1 MLVATV
7 ANNVSDIVLSGPLLL
22 ALLIAAAAGTV
33 SFFSPCCLPLVPGY
47 LSYVA
52 GVAGSETT
60 APESDACAGTPPST
74 ECDVAQSSD
83 VALAHD
89 PIKTAARPVLAP
101 AHRSRTVLGAV
112 LFVAGFAAVFTSY
125 GALFGAFGALLIT
138 HQDLLVRILGV
149 VTIVLGLMF
158 TGLLWRVPL
167 AGRAFRLGYR
177 PRAGLAGAPL
187 VGMLFGLG
195 WTPCIG
201 PTLAAVLTLATSS
214 ADAGRGAALSFAY
227 SVGLG
232 VPFLLAA
239 VSVQKAMASFG
250 WARRHART
258 VMRVGGTM
266 LVLLG
271 ILQVTGLWLYLITRL
286 QGLIVG
292 WQVPL

>member
-1 MLVATV
+1 M
-7 ANNVSDIVLSGPLLL
+7 
-22 ALLIAAAAGTV
+22 
-33 SFFSPCCLPLVPGY
+33 VPGY

-52 GVAGSETT
+52 GVAGSET
-60 APESDACAGTPPST
+60 AASDNDVSTGEPST
-74 ECDVAQSSD
+74 TGSGSEQSSG
-83 VALAHD
+83 VALAAE
-89 PIKTAARPVLAP
+89 PVKATGRLVLAP
-101 AHRSRTVLGAV
+101 ARRSRTLLGAV

-125 GALFGAFGALLIT
+125 GALFGAFGALLIA
-138 HQDLLVRILGV
+138 HQDILVRILGV
-149 VTIVLGLMF
+149 LTIVLGLMF
-158 TGLLWRVPL
+158 TGLLWRIPL
-167 AGRAFRLGYR
+167 AGRTFRLGYR

-201 PTLAAVLTLATSS
+201 PTLAAVLTLATST
-214 ADAGRGAALSFAY
+214 ADASRGAALSFAY

-232 VPFLLAA
+232 VPFILAA

-258 VMRVGGTM
+258 VMRVGGAM

-271 ILQVTGLWLYLITRL
+271 ILQVTGLWLYLITRM